1 MPTTNDV
8 SSSSGPTADASAG
21 VPNENSKR
29 ISQKKQS
36 STTISSPTVQH
47 QDEEEQQPPPPQVS
61 LESPTRLI
69 TSNQQQ
75 QQPYLP
81 SSTQDTSSSDSTL
94 SLGVASS
101 DDRRIQPGGVANN
114 DGGDIDPMHTYP
126 SLAKSPTTPKL
137 ACVLVPFLCIVC
149 HGVFY
154 YGQTD
159 PMWKLHVNATIDV
172 WANATEYTARRV
184 FDVAGV
190 DYENHITFDEEDDV
204 QTFTYMFAINELW
217 RAEGLPGLV
226 LPRMAAVLLIVFSG
240 LWPHLKLLMLNIT
253 WFFGRHPTRR
263 TRTLQWLS
271 GLGKWSLAD
280 VLVVCVMVG
289 VLHLDWVVEP
299 DEIKQGVIN
308 DLPSIIAVV
317 ESLYSSEEL
326 CDKLLKMDCATEK
339 RIAKIAKCKACKS
352 LVSEAYYRPEWA
364 KSTGRTVLDGVSTS
378 GGGAATLRVV
388 GMNGIYGFCA
398 AVILSILLS
407 LVVDIFDV
415 QAKARL
421 KRQQAAERNRYRTL
435 AAASGAS
442 GSAVSYNHFDNMNE
456 TNNGIDDSNLDEP
469 LLASSNRS
477 RTGSL
482 EIELPGGDNGEDGNR
497 SESNSPVPRLFSARF
512 VVVTVITMLVIVYA
526 VDAFSMERLVSGAGP
541 QLLHEVLGMDWEKMY
556 SLRSLMWT
564 TGASGGWDYMLMG
577 TFGLFCVVGPILR
590 AVLLVATVILDQCR
604 VSSGVQLLSQ
614 TVNFVG
620 SFCAWEVFAVAIIMV
635 QMLMP
640 SITSTIIQ
648 NAACATVSEDGSCLQ
663 VAFNV
668 VPFTFITV
676 VLGGLLLV
684 ILSTV
689 TTRYVT
695 KCALLQEFGDS
706 GSIISLST
714 NSPSGV
720 SSLLLSSSYVMPT
733 NHNYQR
739 LAGIAEEGDAEY
751 HQVADAD
758 GNGFEEELVFE
769 TNNV

>member
-1 MPTTNDV
+1 MPTMND
-8 SSSSGPTADASAG
+8 SSSSSSEPTSEASAAAAV
-21 VPNENSKR
+21 VPNENSNS
-29 ISQKKQS
+29 ISQKKS
-36 STTISSPTVQH
+36 STTMTTATVTSPT
-47 QDEEEQQPPPPQVS
+47 EQQQQPVS
-61 LESPTRLI
+61 LESPTILM
-69 TSNQQQ
+69 TSNQQEQ
-75 QQPYLP
+75 QEPFLS
-81 SSTQDTSSSDSTL
+81 SSTQVAHSTSASASSLTL
-94 SLGVASS
+94 ASS
-101 DDRRIQPGGVANN
+101 DDRRSHPSGVAD
-114 DGGDIDPMHTYP
+114 DGDTDPTPAYP
-126 SLAKSPTTPKL
+126 SLAKSPTTPKI

-149 HGVFY
+149 HAVFY

-184 FDVAGV
+184 FDVAGL
-190 DYENHITFDEEDDV
+190 DYENHITFSEEEDV
-204 QTFTYMFAINELW
+204 QTFTYMYAINELW
-217 RAEGLPGLV
+217 RAKDLPGLV

-308 DLPSIIAVV
+308 DLPSILAVV
-317 ESLYSSEEL
+317 KGLYSSEDL
-326 CDKLLKMDCATEK
+326 CDKLLKMECATEK
-339 RIAKIAKCKACKS
+339 RVTKIAKCKACKS

-364 KSTGRTVLDGVSTS
+364 KSTGRTVLDGISTN
-378 GGGAATLRVV
+378 GGGVATLRVV
-388 GMNGIYGFCA
+388 GMNGIYAFCA

-421 KRQQAAERNRYRTL
+421 KRQQSAERSRYSTL
-435 AAASGAS
+435 AAAASGAT
-442 GSAVSYNHFDNMNE
+442 VSYTHFDNMNE
-456 TNNGIDDSNLDEP
+456 HNNDIDDNNLDEP
-469 LLASSNRS
+469 LLMPSNRS

-482 EIELPGGDNGEDGNR
+482 EIELPGGDEGEDGNQ
-497 SESNSPVPRLFSARF
+497 SESNSPAPRLFSTQF
-512 VVVTVITMLVIVYA
+512 VMVTVITMIVIVFA

-577 TFGLFCVVGPILR
+577 TFGLFCVLGPILR

-604 VSSGVQLLSQ
+604 VSSGVQFLSHA
-614 TVNFVG
+614 VNFIG
-620 SFCAWEVFAVAIIMV
+620 SFCAWEVFAIAIIMV

-640 SITSTIIQ
+640 SITSTIIK

-663 VAFNV
+663 VEFNV
-668 VPFTFITV
+668 VPFTFLTV
-676 VLGGLLLV
+676 IFGGIFLV
-684 ILSTV
+684 MVSTI

-695 KCALLQEFGDS
+695 KCALLRQFGDS
-706 GSIISLST
+706 GSIISLS
-714 NSPSGV
+714 NSSSGGNR
-720 SSLLLSSSYVMPT
+720 LLSSSRVMPP

-739 LAGIAEEGDAEY
+739 LAGIEEEEQY
-751 HQVADAD
+751 HHPTADAD
-758 GNGFEEELVFE
+758 DDNGFEEELVFE